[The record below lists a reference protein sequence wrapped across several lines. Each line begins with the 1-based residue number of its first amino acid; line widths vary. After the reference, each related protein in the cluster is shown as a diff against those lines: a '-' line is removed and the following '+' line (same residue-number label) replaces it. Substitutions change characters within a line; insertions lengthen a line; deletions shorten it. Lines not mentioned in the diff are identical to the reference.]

1 MNPLISIIV
10 PVYNGDKYLSRCVD
24 SILNQT
30 FQDWE
35 LLLVD
40 DGSTDKSGEICDEYA
55 TKDKRVKAFH
65 KENGGVSS
73 ARNIGLDNANGD
85 WITFV
90 DSDDF
95 IDSAFFETF
104 AVLQSS
110 DLYIVGIKF
119 INSTTTLLPPER
131 CIRIENVT
139 ELDDLLNKLYF
150 TVPWGKVYKN
160 DIIQRNKIR
169 FNVNLK
175 IGEDTDFVLKYLIY
189 INDIR
194 FVSKPLY
201 HFFNDEKGKI
211 TKYTLTADE
220 FITHTVYIKK
230 SLTALCKKLNYEFPV
245 TNSVLMKYYS
255 HLFYVH
261 LMSIQSYTTFKK
273 EAGKYKASN
282 VDYYSKSLRNAF
294 MMKLIKISPLV
305 VFLLFRLLK

>member
-201 HFFNDEKGKI
+201 HFFNDEKEKI